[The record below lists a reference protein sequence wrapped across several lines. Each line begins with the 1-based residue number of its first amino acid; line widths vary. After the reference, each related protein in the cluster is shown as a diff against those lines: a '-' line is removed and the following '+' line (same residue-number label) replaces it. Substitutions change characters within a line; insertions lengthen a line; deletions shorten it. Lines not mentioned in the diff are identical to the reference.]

1 MEIYRTLLQVPQRS
15 CRIRCVLFHLTS
27 RESWRHAVACGEY
40 TTPGPFIHLSTEA
53 QWPIT
58 RTRFFAEANDL
69 VLLVID
75 PERVR
80 DEIRYEPADGDLFP
94 HLYGCLP
101 IAAVVEVREL

>member
-1 MEIYRTLLQVPQRS
+1 VEIADLLLQVPQRS

-27 RESWRHAVACGEY
+27 HESWRHAVAIGEY
-40 TTPGPFIHLSTEA
+40 KTDGPFIHLSTEA

-58 RTRFFAEANDL
+58 RARFYAEATDL

>member
-1 MEIYRTLLQVPQRS
+1 MEIADLLLQVPQRS

-27 RESWRHAVACGEY
+27 HESWRHAVAIGEY
-40 TTPGPFIHLSTEA
+40 KTDGLFIHLSTEA

-58 RTRFFAEANDL
+58 RARFYAEATDL

>member
-1 MEIYRTLLQVPQRS
+1 MEIADLLLQVPQRS

-27 RESWRHAVACGEY
+27 HESWRHAVAIGEY
-40 TTPGPFIHLSTEA
+40 KTEGPFIHLSTEA

-58 RTRFFAEANDL
+58 RARFYADAVDL

-80 DEIRYEPADGDLFP
+80 DDIRYEPADGDLFP